1 MASKISK
8 KWLEDMSKGMGRELE
23 AVTLQGL
30 EINLVQKGLVRCTF
44 LVPQDLSDKDGK
56 WDSGAMA
63 VLVDDVAAC
72 TVGTSAFVKASVDFH
87 LSFYS
92 PATIHEKV
100 EIEGKIVGEKGRLV
114 SVMVE
119 IKKKDNAELV
129 AVGRV
134 WMTTDNINRY
144 PDAQNTTTPS
154 KL

>member
-1 MASKISK
+1 MASK
-8 KWLEDMSKGMGRELE
+8 KWLEDMSKGLGRELE

-30 EINLVQKGLVRCTF
+30 EINLVQTGLVRCTF
-44 LVPQDLSDKDGK
+44 LVPQNLSDKDGN

-72 TVGTSAFVKASVDFH
+72 TVGTRAFVKASVDFH
-87 LSFYS
+87 LAFYS
-92 PATIHEKV
+92 QAKIHEKV
-100 EIEGKIVGEKGRLV
+100 EIEAKIVGEKGRLI
-114 SVMVE
+114 SVVVE

-134 WMTTDNINRY
+134 WMATDNINRY
-144 PDAQNTTTPS
+144 PQDQDTTTAS